1 MSFRTVAVKRSE
13 SRHLLHRRVAEV
25 RLLDTNLMS
34 REVWMGQSRKSVSRM
49 KVVQFHCREVERGRV
64 VRVPNATKVNSIVA
78 EGVSEN
84 SLLSL
89 DGTC

>member
-1 MSFRTVAVKRSE
+1 
-13 SRHLLHRRVAEV
+13 
-25 RLLDTNLMS
+25 
-34 REVWMGQSRKSVSRM
+34 M
-49 KVVQFHCREVERGRV
+49 KVVQLHCREVERGRAMS
-64 VRVPNATKVNSIVA
+64 VPDATKVNSIVA